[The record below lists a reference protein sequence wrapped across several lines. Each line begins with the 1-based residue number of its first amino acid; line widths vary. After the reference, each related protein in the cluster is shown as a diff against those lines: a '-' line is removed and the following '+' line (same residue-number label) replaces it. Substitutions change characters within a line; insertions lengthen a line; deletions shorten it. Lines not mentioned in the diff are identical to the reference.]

1 MTGKNIVKML
11 EYYMNKKK
19 DRFVFIPYTLKY
31 TYSEDKDI
39 EITEILFKNKKMKLD
54 KKYSVVVDERM
65 AKEFERFYDAENLK
79 EIGEDPAEEY
89 IKYLKKLKKYN
100 PRESG
105 RVVKS

>member
-1 MTGKNIVKML
+1 MK
-11 EYYMNKKK
+11 
-19 DRFVFIPYTLKY
+19 IPN
-31 TYSEDKDI
+31 
-39 EITEILFKNKKMKLD
+39 TE
-54 KKYSVVVDERM
+54 
-65 AKEFERFYDAENLK
+65 DAENLK